1 MKTDVEEL
9 DPRET
14 ASHPRHRYDLT
25 GHQKAEHKL
34 LESYKSGRFHHAWML
49 CGPQGI
55 GKATLAYRLARFIL
69 NHPDHKKTEV
79 VNATDLAIDPTN
91 GVAHRIAARAHSD
104 LFVLQRQLNPKT
116 KKLRPAISADEARK
130 LGSFY
135 TKTAGEGGWRICI
148 IDAADDLNPTSAN
161 AILKILEEPPQRCL
175 FIIIAHAP
183 GRLLPTIRSRC
194 LKLDLTP
201 LSDDEVARVARPD
214 LLDPQLS
221 QQEVKA
227 LISLGNGSPG
237 KVMQL
242 VTSHG
247 ARQFIRFQ
255 HMVAAPQGFTLS
267 AQISIAEEFLKA
279 GSEIEFNI
287 FCNLLSDWLGHNA
300 NIAGRHDLKERAYEL
315 ALCHSELSDSIR
327 VTNALNLDRRQTL
340 LMAFEKIEKIL
351 AHEQKPK

>member
-1 MKTDVEEL
+1 MSKDEEEL

-14 ASHPRHRYDLT
+14 ASHPRHRYELT

-34 LESYKSGRFHHAWML
+34 LEAYKSGRFHHAWMF

-69 NHPDHKKTEV
+69 NHPDYKDPQV
-79 VNATDLAIDPTN
+79 INASNLAIGKSN
-91 GVAHRIAARAHSD
+91 VVAHRIAARAHSD

-116 KKLRPAISADEARK
+116 KKLRPEISADEARK
-130 LGSFY
+130 LSQFY

-148 IDAADDLNPTSAN
+148 IDAADDLNTTSAN
-161 AILKILEEPPQRCL
+161 AILKILEEPPQQCL

-194 LKLDLTP
+194 LRLDLAP
-201 LSDDEVARVARPD
+201 LSNADVAKVVSHD

-221 QQEVKA
+221 DQEVKA
-227 LISLGNGSPG
+227 LINLGNGSPG

-247 ARQFIRFQ
+247 ARQFVRFQ
-255 HMVAAPQGFTLS
+255 QMLAAPQGFTLS
-267 AQISIAEEFLKA
+267 AQISIAEEFQKA
-279 GSEIEFNI
+279 GSEIEFNV
-287 FCNLLSDWLGHNA
+287 FADLLSAWFGNNA
-300 NIAGRHDLKERAYEL
+300 IIAGQHAMHERANAL
-315 ALCHSELSDSIR
+315 AVCHNEFSDSIR
-327 VTNALNLDRRQTL
+327 TTNALNLSRRQTL
-340 LMAFEKIEKIL
+340 MMAFEKIEKIL
-351 AHEQKPK
+351 AHE